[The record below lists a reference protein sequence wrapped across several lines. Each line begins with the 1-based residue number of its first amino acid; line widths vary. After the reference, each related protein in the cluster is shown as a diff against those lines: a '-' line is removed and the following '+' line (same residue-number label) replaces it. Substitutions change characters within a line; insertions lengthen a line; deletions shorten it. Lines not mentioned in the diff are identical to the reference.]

1 MLVKPHPARFVSKTT
16 LPLLA
21 LAGATALLCL
31 QPIVEAQTAS
41 SDKTGTIE
49 KIKVHGASLEGNLE
63 GDPADRDVFVYL
75 PPSYASQAGRRY
87 PVVYFLHGYGATA
100 EAYWK
105 LMVVP
110 DASNKVMNAGTVHEM
125 IVVLPDAHTIYDGS
139 MYSNSPTT
147 GDWEG
152 YITRD
157 LVAYIDSHY
166 RTIAN
171 RESRGLAGHSMG
183 GYGTLRLAMKYPDV
197 FSSIYAMS
205 SCCLMNNPGAGRG
218 GAPAPSAQAPA
229 AAAPAGNG
237 RGEGA
242 GRGGRGGG
250 FANALNAQAAAWAPN
265 PMNPPKFFDLPTQ
278 DGAVRPEIAAKWVAN
293 SPLVFVDQYVP
304 NLKKYKSIMMDVGT
318 EDNLA
323 ASNKQMEESLTR
335 LGVVHTFETYEG
347 NHGNRV
353 KERFETKVL
362 PFFSENLKTQ
372 PAR

>member
-1 MLVKPHPARFVSKTT
+1 MLVKSYPARFVSKTT

-21 LAGATALLCL
+21 LAGATALLYL
-31 QPIVEAQTAS
+31 QPIVEAQIPS

-49 KIKVHGASLEGNLE
+49 KIKVHGPRLEGSLE

-100 EAYWK
+100 EAYCK
-105 LMVVP
+105 LLIVP
-110 DASNKVMNAGTVHEM
+110 DASNKAMNAGTVHEM

-166 RTIAN
+166 RTIAH

-183 GYGTLRLAMKYPDV
+183 GYGTFRLAMKYPEV

-229 AAAPAGNG
+229 AVAPAGNG
-237 RGEGA
+237 RREGA

-265 PMNPPKFFDLPTQ
+265 PMNPPKFFDLPAQ

-293 SPLVFVDQYVP
+293 SPLV
-304 NLKKYKSIMMDVGT
+304 LWIS
-318 EDNLA
+318 
-323 ASNKQMEESLTR
+323 
-335 LGVVHTFETYEG
+335 TFPT
-347 NHGNRV
+347 
-353 KERFETKVL
+353 
-362 PFFSENLKTQ
+362 
-372 PAR
+372 

>member
-1 MLVKPHPARFVSKTT
+1 MWKLHCEEMLVKPNPARFVSKTT

-31 QPIVEAQTAS
+31 QPIVEAQIPG

-49 KIKVHGASLEGNLE
+49 KIKVHGTSLEGNLE

-75 PPSYASQAGRRY
+75 PPSYASPAGRRY

-125 IVVLPDAHTIYDGS
+125 IVVLPDAHTIDDGS

-218 GAPAPSAQAPA
+218 GAPA
-229 AAAPAGNG
+229 GNG

-265 PMNPPKFFDLPTQ
+265 PMNPRSSSTCPRRMAPCAPRSRPSGSPTL
-278 DGAVRPEIAAKWVAN
+278 RWFSWI
-293 SPLVFVDQYVP
+293 S
-304 NLKKYKSIMMDVGT
+304 
-318 EDNLA
+318 
-323 ASNKQMEESLTR
+323 
-335 LGVVHTFETYEG
+335 TFPT
-347 NHGNRV
+347 
-353 KERFETKVL
+353 
-362 PFFSENLKTQ
+362 
-372 PAR
+372 